1 MKTKKRKTIGWEKLR
16 KQGSKSLVQPL
27 DSFLYFGILFQIQ
40 FKHLQNTDFS
50 KHIIWHH
57 FEVDESNWVSLSTS
71 FSLLCFA
78 LHLLLLIFPNS
89 SLKLVLVEL
98 MGPSMEELMAWQ
110 PKPVWQ
116 DLNHWP
122 SFITL
127 TFEKFQLKI
136 FCLYQGL
143 NLGLLPYHVFD
154 AYTVNQHSCRNQR
167 LVALDGT

>member
-1 MKTKKRKTIGWEKLR
+1 MVRKNWENRVLKVWYNHWTLFCI
-16 KQGSKSLVQPL
+16 LAF
-27 DSFLYFGILFQIQ
+27 FLKFNSNIYRIQ
-40 FKHLQNTDFS
+40 SFS

-57 FEVDESNWVSLSTS
+57 FEVDKSNWVSLSTS
-71 FSLLCFA
+71 FSFLCFA
-78 LHLLLLIFPNS
+78 LHLLLIIFPNS

-127 TFEKFQLKI
+127 SFEKFQLKF
-136 FCLYQGL
+136 FCLCRGL
-143 NLGLLPYHVFD
+143 NPGLLPYHVFD
-154 AYTVNQHSCRNQR
+154 AYTVNQHCCRNQR